1 MIQFVVGETNL
12 HYIAYM
18 FKQNFSMDSTVHDGE
33 FLTNK
38 GKNKDY
44 KLLEKFCSRGHS

>member
-1 MIQFVVGETNL
+1 MGETAL
-12 HYIAYM
+12 HYIANV
-18 FKQNFSMDSTVHDGE
+18 FKENFSMDSSVYDGE

-38 GKNKDY
+38 EKNKDY